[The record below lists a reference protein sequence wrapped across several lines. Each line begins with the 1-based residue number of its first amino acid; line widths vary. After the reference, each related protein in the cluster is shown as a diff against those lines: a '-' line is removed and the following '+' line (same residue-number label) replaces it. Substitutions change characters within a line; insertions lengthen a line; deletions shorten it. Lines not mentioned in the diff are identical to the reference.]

1 MHLSFTTRHSCKE
14 MERES
19 CHHLYRYFKPFSCG
33 NGYCILKCHFLCLQA
48 QTEYA
53 CGWLCITQWKMNAL
67 WAWSLKTT
75 QVSTSWDDGGE
86 APSCAGL
93 LLISNVHQQRWVWT
107 VSKILLQ
114 MRETEDEFNKWSFLK
129 KEAFKLLDLAN
140 RKMLRIRW
148 FGSITNSMDRNLS
161 KLQEVVGD
169 GGAWYP
175 QSMESQRVGHNLATK
190 QQLHPKQ
197 YLLRYPWVLYLLI
210 PPKNFIFSTMWET
223 EKQKIPSLD

>member
-1 MHLSFTTRHSCKE
+1 MHVDGYALHSG
-14 MERES
+14 R
-19 CHHLYRYFKPFSCG
+19 RTPCG
-33 NGYCILKCHFLCLQA
+33 LGP
-48 QTEYA
+48 
-53 CGWLCITQWKMNAL
+53 W
-67 WAWSLKTT
+67 KTT

-86 APSCAGL
+86 AQSCAGL

-223 EKQKIPSLD
+223 EKHKIPSLD